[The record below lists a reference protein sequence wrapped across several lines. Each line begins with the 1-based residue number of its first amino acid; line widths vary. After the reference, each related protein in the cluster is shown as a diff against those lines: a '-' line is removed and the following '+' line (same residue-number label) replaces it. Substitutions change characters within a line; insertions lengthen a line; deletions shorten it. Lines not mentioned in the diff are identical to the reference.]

1 MSADFGTVLRFTVFG
16 ESHGAAIGGILSGVP
31 AGTEVDEEKI
41 AFHMARRAP
50 GRRGT
55 TPRKEADK
63 VQFLSGVLNG
73 RAEGS
78 PIAFIIENTNTRSS
92 DYEQHSF
99 LARPSH
105 SDFPAFIK
113 YKGFHDVRGGGHFSG
128 RLTAP
133 LVTAGSIVRT
143 MLEKQ
148 GVYIGAHLL
157 KVGQAE
163 DEPFANP
170 QQEELERLWSMP
182 IPVRSIMPERVEQQI
197 KEAAEKGDSIGASV
211 ECAVTGLPAG
221 LGEPFFDSVE
231 SVLSHML
238 FSIPGVKG
246 VVFGDGEKVAE
257 SCGSTFNDELY
268 IDESGKVQ
276 TKTNHAGGING
287 GITNG
292 MPLIFKVFMR
302 PTPSIFQPQNTV
314 DLKNGTNSLLRIQG
328 RHDPCIALRAV
339 PVIESVCAFVLCDL
353 FMRDNALAI
362 N

>member
-1 MSADFGTVLRFTVFG
+1 MSADFGTILRFTIFG

-31 AGTEVDEEKI
+31 AGAEIDEEKI

-50 GRRGT
+50 GRKGT
-55 TPRKEADK
+55 TPRREADQ
-63 VQFLSGVLNG
+63 VRFLSGVLNG

-105 SDFPAFIK
+105 SDFPAFVK
-113 YKGFHDVRGGGHFSG
+113 YKGFNDVRGGGHFSG

-133 LVTAGSIVRT
+133 LVTAGSIARA

-148 GVYIGAHLL
+148 KVYIGAHLL

-163 DEPFANP
+163 DEPFTMP
-170 QQEELERLWSMP
+170 QREEFEQLWNMQ
-182 IPVRSIMPERVEQQI
+182 IPVRSLTEEEVERQI
-197 KEAAEKGDSIGASV
+197 RSAAEKGDSIGASV
-211 ECAVTGLPAG
+211 ECAVVGLPAG

-231 SVLSHML
+231 SVLAHML

-246 VVFGDGEKVAE
+246 VVFGDGEKTAE
-257 SCGSTFNDELY
+257 SYGSTFNDALFIGEN
-268 IDESGKVQ
+268 GKVQ
-276 TKTNHAGGING
+276 AKTNHAGGING

-302 PTPSIFQPQNTV
+302 PTPSIFQVQDTV
-314 DLKNGTNSLLRIQG
+314 DLKNGTNASLRIQG

-339 PVIESVCAFVLCDL
+339 PVIESVCALALCDL
-353 FMRDNALAI
+353 FMRNNALKI

>member
-113 YKGFHDVRGGGHFSG
+113 YKGFHDVRGGRPFQRKTYGAACNG
-128 RLTAP
+128 RAALSELCWKSRA
-133 LVTAGSIVRT
+133 
-143 MLEKQ
+143 
-148 GVYIGAHLL
+148 YISA
-157 KVGQAE
+157 
-163 DEPFANP
+163 
-170 QQEELERLWSMP
+170 R
-182 IPVRSIMPERVEQQI
+182 
-197 KEAAEKGDSIGASV
+197 
-211 ECAVTGLPAG
+211 
-221 LGEPFFDSVE
+221 
-231 SVLSHML
+231 
-238 FSIPGVKG
+238 
-246 VVFGDGEKVAE
+246 
-257 SCGSTFNDELY
+257 
-268 IDESGKVQ
+268 
-276 TKTNHAGGING
+276 
-287 GITNG
+287 
-292 MPLIFKVFMR
+292 IF
-302 PTPSIFQPQNTV
+302 
-314 DLKNGTNSLLRIQG
+314 
-328 RHDPCIALRAV
+328 
-339 PVIESVCAFVLCDL
+339 
-353 FMRDNALAI
+353 
-362 N
+362 